1 MDITTTSKP
10 TATALAPADLIERA
24 KEYARQ
30 SKAPA
35 TLKTYQSVW
44 ITFTAW
50 CEARG
55 LVSLPAEVE
64 TLVAYI
70 ADQADRIKPV
80 TIKKH
85 LAAISQIHKLR
96 GFPTPVQAEP
106 VKLTMQG
113 LRRVKG
119 TASKPKS
126 ALRVE
131 HVKKMV
137 ESMPDTL
144 VGTRDKAIILLG
156 FVAGMRRSEIVSLN
170 LNQGDL
176 AFEPEGL
183 VVTIR
188 RGKRDQEGRGRAV
201 AVPRGRHEETC
212 PVRAVRR
219 WMEASGLQE
228 GPLFVRLDRGAAG
241 QRLSD
246 KSVALVVKKSAA
258 RAKLDPV
265 LFSGHSLRRGFCTET
280 ARAGAAER
288 DIARTTGHASIQ
300 VLRGYC
306 EAGTMFGSAAAK
318 VLDL

>member
-1 MDITTTSKP
+1 MDITNTSSTT
-10 TATALAPADLIERA
+10 TTALAPADLIEKA
-24 KEYARQ
+24 KEYARA

-35 TLKTYQSVW
+35 TLRTYRSVW
-44 ITFTAW
+44 MTFTAW
-50 CEARG
+50 CEDRR
-55 LVSLPAEVE
+55 LVPLPAEVE
-64 TLVAYI
+64 TVVSYV
-70 ADQADRIKPV
+70 ADQAERIRPQ

-113 LRRVKG
+113 LRRLKG

-131 HVKKMV
+131 HIKKMV
-137 ESMPDTL
+137 DSMPDTL

-156 FVAGMRRSEIVSLN
+156 YVAGMRRSEVVSLN

-188 RGKRDQEGRGRAV
+188 KSKRDQEGKGRAV

-219 WMEASGLQE
+219 WMEVSGLQE
-228 GPLFVRLDRGAAG
+228 GPLFIRLDRGAKG

-246 KSVALVVKKSAA
+246 KSVALVVKKYAA
-258 RAKLDPV
+258 KAGLDPV

-288 DIARTTGHASIQ
+288 DIARSTGHRSQ
-300 VLRGYC
+300 VLRGYI
-306 EAGTMFGSAAAK
+306 EAGTLFEGCAAK